1 MMLEPIPFL
10 DEVLKEFLR
19 EDIGGGD
26 LTTLAV
32 FSESER
38 KSIVKAGL
46 HAEKEGILCGTPF
59 AERLLRIL
67 DPSSGAKW
75 NYGEGEAYHEG
86 ETIGILESRLSDLL
100 AAERLILNLVKHLS
114 GIASLTRAYVD
125 CVNAC
130 RPSGMRPLRITETRK
145 TLPGLRSFQKYAVRV
160 GGGHNHRYDLH
171 SGILIKDNHL
181 AVSRSVRETLE
192 TVRRNAPHLLRIE
205 IEADTREQA
214 MDACKF
220 GADVILLDN
229 MPFPVLEE
237 LVEHLRSKR
246 GDILLEVSGGITLE
260 RLPQLATLDVDI
272 LSVGALTH
280 SSPDAPI
287 RLDFLD

>member
-38 KSIVKAGL
+38 KTIVKASL
-46 HAEKEGILCGTPF
+46 HAEKKGTLCGTPF

-67 DPSSGAKW
+67 DPSSSAKW
-75 NYGEGEAYHEG
+75 NYGEGEVYPEG

-114 GIASLTRAYVD
+114 GIASLTRSYVD
-125 CVNAC
+125 RVNAC

-145 TLPGLRSFQKYAVRV
+145 TLPGLRAFQKYAVRV
-160 GGGHNHRYDLH
+160 GGGQNHRYDLH
-171 SGILIKDNHL
+171 GGILIKDNHL
-181 AVSRSVRETLE
+181 AVSRSVRGILE
-192 TVRRNAPHLLRIE
+192 TARRNAPHPFRIE
-205 IEADTREQA
+205 IEADTPEQA
-214 MDACKF
+214 MEACQF
-220 GADVILLDN
+220 GADAILLDN
-229 MPFPVLEE
+229 MPFPVLAE
-237 LVEHLRSKR
+237 LVGHLRSNR
-246 GDILLEVSGGITLE
+246 REILLEVSGGITLE
-260 RLPQLATLDVDI
+260 RLPQLATLDVDV

>member
-1 MMLEPIPFL
+1 MMLEPIPFC
-10 DEVLKEFLR
+10 DEMLKEFLR

-32 FSESER
+32 FSASER
-38 KSIVKAGL
+38 KSIVRAGL
-46 HAEKEGILCGTPF
+46 YAEKKGILCGSLF

-67 DPSSGAKW
+67 DPSSSAKW
-75 NYGEGEAYHEG
+75 NHGEGEAYSEG
-86 ETIGILESRLSDLL
+86 DTIGILESRLSDLL

-125 CVNAC
+125 RVNEC

-145 TLPGLRSFQKYAVRV
+145 TLPGLRAFQKYAVRI

-171 SGILIKDNHL
+171 GGILIKDNHL
-181 AVSRSVRETLE
+181 AVSRSVRTTLE
-192 TVRRNAPHLLRIE
+192 TARRNAPHPLRIE
-205 IEADTREQA
+205 IEADTPEQA
-214 MDACKF
+214 MEACLF

-229 MPFPVLEE
+229 MPFPVLER
-237 LVEHLRSKR
+237 LVGQLRLNR
-246 GDILLEVSGGITLE
+246 QEILLEVSGGVSLE
-260 RLPQLATLDVDI
+260 RVPQLATLDVDI